1 MKKLLAIL
9 LFVPFISQAQ
19 SVGIKDIPADGEGET
34 TIQIKKG
41 KDTTK
46 KFEVVTNE
54 DEIEGEAAPLL
65 KDARVNW
72 KKACADWKSETKS
85 LNKENQVISLN
96 CGKMECATVS
106 MESTCTSKAKYTIKV
121 QVQ

>member
-1 MKKLLAIL
+1 MKKYFVALLML
-9 LFVPFISQAQ
+9 PLISQAQ
-19 SVGIKDIPADGEGET
+19 TMGIKDVPVDGEGET

-46 KFEVVTNE
+46 KFEVVNNE
-54 DEIEGEAAPLL
+54 DEIEGDAAPLL
-65 KDARVNW
+65 RDARVNW
-72 KKACADWKSETKS
+72 KKACAEWKTETKA